1 VRGLPGSAAGQDS
14 RGRPPRLLD
23 VVRARLRARHY
34 SRRTEEAYIGWI
46 RRFVRF
52 HGRRHPR
59 ELGSAQVEAFL
70 SHLAVEARV
79 SASTQ
84 NQALAALLFLYR
96 RVLEIDLPDVANV
109 VRARQPERLPVVLTR
124 EEVRAL
130 LEQMEGTYRLIAA
143 LLYGSGLR
151 LLEALELRVKDLD
164 FARRQLIVRRGKGQK
179 DRATLLA
186 RSAEAE
192 LRPHLV
198 RVRRLHERD
207 LSRGL
212 GAVALP
218 DALARKLGAASA
230 KDWPWQWV
238 FPATSHY
245 VDRETG
251 ERRRHHLHESAVQ
264 RAVREAA
271 TRARIPKRVT
281 CHALR
286 HSFATH
292 LLEGGA
298 DIRTV
303 QELLG
308 HRELRTTMI
317 YTHVLDRGPFATPS
331 PADRL

>member
-1 VRGLPGSAAGQDS
+1 M
-14 RGRPPRLLD
+14 
-23 VVRARLRARHY
+23 RLRTRHY
-34 SRRTEEAYIGWI
+34 SRRTEEAYVAWI

-59 ELGSAQVEAFL
+59 ELGSAHVEAFL
-70 SHLAVEARV
+70 SHLAVADRV

-96 RVLEIDLPDVANV
+96 QVLEIELADVAHV
-109 VRARQPERLPVVLTR
+109 VRARMPERLPVVLSR

-130 LEQMEGTYRLIAA
+130 LGHLEGVHHLVAT
-143 LLYGSGLR
+143 LLYGSGIR

-164 FARRQLIVRRGKGQK
+164 FDRHQLVVRRGKGQK

-186 RSAEAE
+186 RSAEVE
-192 LRPHLV
+192 LRRHLE
-198 RVRRLHERD
+198 RVRRLHEGD
-207 LSRGL
+207 LRRGF

-218 DALARKLGAASA
+218 DALARKLGESSA
-230 KDWPWQWV
+230 KDWSWQWV

-245 VDRETG
+245 VDRDTG
-251 ERRRHHLHESAVQ
+251 QRRRHHLHESAVQ
-264 RAVREAA
+264 RAVRDAA
-271 TRARIPKRVT
+271 LRSGIPKRVT

-317 YTHVLDRGPFATPS
+317 YTHVLDRGPFGTPS

>member
-1 VRGLPGSAAGQDS
+1 MCGLSRSPQGTDSTVRA
-14 RGRPPRLLD
+14 PRLLD
-23 VVRARLRARHY
+23 VVRTRLRVRHC
-34 SRRTEEAYIGWI
+34 SRRTEEAYCGWI

-59 ELGSAQVEAFL
+59 ELGSPEVEAFL
-70 SHLAVEARV
+70 SHLAVADGV

-96 RVLEIDLPDVANV
+96 RVLEIELADVAHV
-109 VRARQPERLPVVLTR
+109 VRARMPERLPVVLSR

-130 LEQMEGTYRLIAA
+130 LEHMEGTYRLIAT

-164 FARRQLIVRRGKGQK
+164 FARHQLIVRRGKGQK

-192 LRPHLV
+192 LKSHLG

-207 LSRGL
+207 LLRGV

-218 DALARKLGAASA
+218 DALVRKLGESSA
-230 KDWPWQWV
+230 KDWSWQWL

-245 VDRETG
+245 ADRDTG
-251 ERRRHHLHESAVQ
+251 QRRRHHPHESAVQ

-271 TRARIPKRVT
+271 LRAGIPKRVT
-281 CHALR
+281 CHALC

-298 DIRTV
+298 DIRTG

-317 YTHVLDRGPFATPS
+317 YTHVLDRGPFGTPS